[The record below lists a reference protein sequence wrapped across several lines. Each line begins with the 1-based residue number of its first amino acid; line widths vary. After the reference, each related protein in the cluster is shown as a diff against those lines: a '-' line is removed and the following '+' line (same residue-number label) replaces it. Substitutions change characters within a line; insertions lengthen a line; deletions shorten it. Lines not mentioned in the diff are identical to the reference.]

1 MASLQTAPLPEALP
15 APKSSPWKTVDRTQ
29 LFQQLAVHLG
39 TPLLAALITVN
50 TGVSGYSGFLVVWL
64 PLHILTAALLG
75 RFGKR
80 ERGFADTTF
89 EVLTIAS
96 LIVFGLFIASVLVPI
111 FQQGIDAIQGK
122 NGLNLNLLTEDSKN
136 TGIDTKLSEGGLLHA
151 ITGSIIM
158 VSLATAISLPI
169 GVLAA
174 LYVTEVRGKL
184 TPFVRFF
191 VQAMSGVPSIIAGLF
206 IYAAMIISGLITYS
220 GFAGALALSI
230 LMLPTIART
239 AEEILR
245 LIPDDLRTAAL
256 ALGGTQW
263 RVVRMVV
270 LPAARGGLVTAA
282 ILGIA
287 RVAGETAPLLL
298 TAFGNREVNLNP
310 FEGPIASLPVYVF
323 QQMLLGTPNDVARAW
338 FATMVLLVLIAI
350 LFTSARA
357 ISNRMKNV

>member
-1 MASLQTAPLPEALP
+1 MAISTQTLPEAQP
-15 APKSSPWKTVDRTQ
+15 APKSSPWKVVDKTM
-29 LFQQLAVHLG
+29 LAQQLGVHLG
-39 TPLLAALITVN
+39 TPLLASLITVN
-50 TGVSGYSGFLVVWL
+50 TGISGYSGFLVLWL

-80 ERGFADTTF
+80 ERTFADSTF

-96 LIVFGLFIASVLVPI
+96 LIVFGLFIGSVLIPI
-111 FQQGIDAIQGK
+111 FQQGIEAFQGK
-122 NGLNLNLLTEDSKN
+122 NGFNWNLLFEDSKN
-136 TGIDTKLSEGGLLHA
+136 TGIDTKLSKGGLSHA
-151 ITGSIIM
+151 ILGSALM
-158 VSLATAISLPI
+158 VGLATAISLPI
-169 GVLAA
+169 GILAA

-206 IYAAMIISGLITYS
+206 IYAALIISGIITYS

-270 LPAARGGLVTAA
+270 LPAARGGLVTAT

-323 QQMLLGTPNDVARAW
+323 QQMLLGTPNDRARAW
-338 FATMVLLVLIAI
+338 FATTVLLVLIAI
-350 LFTSARA
+350 LFTAARA
-357 ISNRMKNV
+357 VSNRMRNV